1 MQDRSANNGAQKRE
15 GKRELEKG
23 KKPRIGRIV
32 VVYRAEPHKLAKLVQ
47 YLVCIQM
54 PNVATDPKITARR
67 YDSDTGSVSFIVFVF
82 PIRYSIKAA
91 QQDSAFKMT
100 HI

>member
-1 MQDRSANNGAQKRE
+1 MKPAAVSGPFTHAGPLSREQEDHVVQDRSANNGAQKRE

-54 PNVATDPKITARR
+54 PPISIVNVI
-67 YDSDTGSVSFIVFVF
+67 SDLL
-82 PIRYSIKAA
+82 
-91 QQDSAFKMT
+91 
-100 HI
+100 